1 MFHKVTDCWLITCH
15 CYWISGTSTVEKAEE
30 ILLTWRKSKHC
41 FCKCQVQILIFDF
54 LFKCS
59 MINLLI
65 TTPFSHTFKNIIC
78 SHQVGI
84 YSTSVDNEAPSAGN
98 GKKKKKDLRPPGI
111 LEHQWQATQPVTDRR
126 LAAPRQHFRSSCSS
140 SMLGGNKTNVIPAP
154 CEVQI
159 QIRRPVQKG
168 DKLATVFTHFP
179 LPSLM
184 TVHAEQ
190 SFASNSKSF
199 FLAPKF

>member
-98 GKKKKKDLRPPGI
+98 GKKKKKICVLPAS
-111 LEHQWQATQPVTDRR
+111 LSTNDRR
-126 LAAPRQHFRSSCSS
+126 RSRWLIAASLPLVSTFAHPARHQCSAAIKPMSSPH
-140 SMLGGNKTNVIPAP
+140 LV
-154 CEVQI
+154 
-159 QIRRPVQKG
+159 
-168 DKLATVFTHFP
+168 
-179 LPSLM
+179 
-184 TVHAEQ
+184 
-190 SFASNSKSF
+190 
-199 FLAPKF
+199 KFKYR